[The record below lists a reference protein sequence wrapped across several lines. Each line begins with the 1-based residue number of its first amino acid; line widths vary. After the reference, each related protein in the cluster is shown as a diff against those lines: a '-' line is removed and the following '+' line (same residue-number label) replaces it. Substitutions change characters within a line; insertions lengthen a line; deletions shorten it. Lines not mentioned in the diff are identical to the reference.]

1 MVRLSSMLQWVM
13 MVHALWVDEPACQTY
28 KQPILK
34 YKLFW
39 LSRWCTS
46 MEGLQRIHILTRLW
60 SEDRTKMGLFSHNEN
75 LIWWSEHQTDQNTKL
90 KRSVA
95 CKKCLGLSSK
105 LCMDFIV
112 EFVDENFICGYLQVC
127 SRLECAMMIESQT
140 LQVYYFCFIY
150 LYCHWI
156 HDISPQ
162 RNFINLQSSQEVSIC
177 FLHMCAINHMMMGFK
192 FVERKIWDYFFWWQM
207 VGCEK
212 SPKLDSSFLPTLDWA
227 DG

>member
-1 MVRLSSMLQWVM
+1 MDGQVEQYVTMGDDGPCTLSRPASMPTEVQ
-13 MVHALWVDEPACQTY
+13 
-28 KQPILK
+28 
-34 YKLFW
+34 LFW

-95 CKKCLGLSSK
+95 RKKCLGLSSK

-150 LYCHWI
+150 LYCHWR
-156 HDISPQ
+156 HDISPKET
-162 RNFINLQSSQEVSIC
+162 S
-177 FLHMCAINHMMMGFK
+177 
-192 FVERKIWDYFFWWQM
+192 
-207 VGCEK
+207 
-212 SPKLDSSFLPTLDWA
+212 
-227 DG
+227 